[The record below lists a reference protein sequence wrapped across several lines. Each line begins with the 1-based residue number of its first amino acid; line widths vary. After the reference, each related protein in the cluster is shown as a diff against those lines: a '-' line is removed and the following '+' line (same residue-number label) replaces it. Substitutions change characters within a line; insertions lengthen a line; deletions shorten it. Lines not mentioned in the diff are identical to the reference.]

1 MVAGTVYLDVDDEIT
16 SAAARIRSSESAKV
30 GLVVP
35 YGSRISTSRMNF
47 RLLSREAVI
56 NNRRLSIVAA
66 DPATRAL
73 AASAGL
79 PVFATVAEY
88 ESALA
93 GPPPTIEDA
102 DAGEIGAAAPEGAA
116 SEASDAPPAAKGGPK
131 KRARRG
137 SSGDETQAVAL
148 PAAAAAAAPAV
159 AAVGAGQV
167 ASAPLVSA
175 PGASAPSSSFDRHQG
190 EAGGIVGR
198 IPVRGAAGRLAIRTP
213 VLVGAI
219 AVVLALAV
227 VAVGAYLV
235 LPAATIT
242 VTPRPEAIG
251 PITLSVTANPKAP
264 SVDPATATIPA
275 DELDVPLEVTDTFT
289 TVGVRTELI
298 AATGEVTFRNVDFTA
313 TNTIPAG
320 SVVSTPNGVKFGTD
334 KAVTVARAT
343 LVNLTVVPSFA
354 TVSVTAVKKGTAGNV
369 EPNTITV
376 IPPGEDPVTLTVRN
390 QQPTA
395 GGAKN
400 DFPKISQA
408 EVDQAVAALHT
419 KLQDAFDAAVA
430 AGAGASAATTLFP
443 ETAALGDA
451 TPSVDPAT
459 LVGQEVPTFDL
470 GLSAHGTVIAVD
482 ASPVSQIAQ
491 ARLLGNVGN
500 GYQLVDGS
508 VHIDQGTPVVTNGVV
523 TFPVSAR
530 AARVQVLDPEALRAL
545 VKNKPIEDARAQL
558 APFGDV
564 TIDTWPAWV
573 SSITGFD
580 SRLTV
585 TVADGGGAGA
595 SPAAGGSVAP
605 GSASPSAAP

>member
-1 MVAGTVYLDVDDEIT
+1 
-16 SAAARIRSSESAKV
+16 
-30 GLVVP
+30 
-35 YGSRISTSRMNF
+35 
-47 RLLSREAVI
+47 
-56 NNRRLSIVAA
+56 
-66 DPATRAL
+66 
-73 AASAGL
+73 
-79 PVFATVAEY
+79 
-88 ESALA
+88 
-93 GPPPTIEDA
+93 
-102 DAGEIGAAAPEGAA
+102 
-116 SEASDAPPAAKGGPK
+116 
-131 KRARRG
+131 
-137 SSGDETQAVAL
+137 
-148 PAAAAAAAPAV
+148 
-159 AAVGAGQV
+159 
-167 ASAPLVSA
+167 
-175 PGASAPSSSFDRHQG
+175 
-190 EAGGIVGR
+190 
-198 IPVRGAAGRLAIRTP
+198 
-213 VLVGAI
+213 
-219 AVVLALAV
+219 
-227 VAVGAYLV
+227 
-235 LPAATIT
+235 
-242 VTPRPEAIG
+242 
-251 PITLSVTANPKAP
+251 
-264 SVDPATATIPA
+264 
-275 DELDVPLEVTDTFT
+275 
-289 TVGVRTELI
+289 
-298 AATGEVTFRNVDFTA
+298 
-313 TNTIPAG
+313 
-320 SVVSTPNGVKFGTD
+320 VKFGTD

-408 EVDQAVAALHT
+408 EVDLAVAALHT

-491 ARLLGNVGN
+491 ARLLGNVGK